1 MASTMMATM
10 TTTTTTMSRC
20 FDARGGGL
28 RQRRQRLLTVCRGSS
43 NADADSGR
51 KKKKKKS
58 KGRRR
63 KDDDDDDDGH
73 SIRSSSDAG
82 FDPTRPIASFE
93 AMENHEKK
101 LLRGIKKSILDAEY
115 ELMLD
120 ALQTELVVWQDYVKA
135 NGMKVVVI
143 FEGRDA
149 AGKGGCIS
157 RITEV
162 LSARICK
169 VVALAAPTEQE
180 RTQWYF
186 QRYVQHLPSAGQIVI
201 FDRSWYN
208 RSGVERVMGFATEEQ
223 VKQFEQDVNIFERM
237 LVDSGVKILKLWF
250 DVSDAEQES
259 RFMGR
264 IQHSE
269 KRWKLSPMDLYA
281 RSKWYDYA
289 KARDL
294 MFENTS
300 DTVPWSVVPAD
311 DKRVARLNAI
321 QHILACIDYKEV
333 EKEPLS
339 LPPRQEK
346 PSDYTELDLARL
358 DSQKVFVVPQVYTSE
373 DLAVRNMDGRKWE
386 DIARDVAK
394 KAKKELSVSMDE
406 SMDDSWP
413 K

>member
-1 MASTMMATM
+1 MVSVT
-10 TTTTTTMSRC
+10 
-20 FDARGGGL
+20 
-28 RQRRQRLLTVCRGSS
+28 CRG
-43 NADADSGR
+43 
-51 KKKKKKS
+51 KKKS
-58 KGRRR
+58 KQRRGKDDDEDYHR
-63 KDDDDDDDGH
+63 DDDDDESGTH
-73 SIRSSSDAG
+73 SIRSASDAG

-93 AMENHEKK
+93 TMENHEKK

-169 VVALAAPTEQE
+169 VVALAAPTEEE

-186 QRYVQHLPSAGQIVI
+186 QRYVQHLPSAGNIVI

-223 VKQFEQDVNIFERM
+223 VKQFEKDVNIFERM
-237 LVDSGVKILKLWF
+237 LVESGVKILKLWF

-259 RFMGR
+259 RFLGR

-289 KARDL
+289 KARDA

-321 QHILACIDYKEV
+321 QHILSCIDYKEV
-333 EKEPLS
+333 PKEPLS

-346 PSDYTELDLARL
+346 PSDYTEPDLARF
-358 DSQKVFVVPQVYTSE
+358 QKVFVVPQVYTSE

-394 KAKKELSVSMDE
+394 KAKKQLSVSMDE